1 MEIAL
6 LRRRSV
12 AEELIEILHRETPR
26 VVDCME
32 ASLVVVCGAPA
43 VFGLERHGPLMYTAA
58 AAAAAAADFDS
69 ENNPDAYLSYTSRHW
84 TRMIAS
90 INSAHS
96 DLVQ

>member
-58 AAAAAAADFDS
+58 AAAADFDS

-90 INSAHS
+90 IISAHS